1 MTRSDT
7 HHTVPEIPPE
17 PDWKFHL
24 REHRATLAAAAIFVL
39 IFAVYISKHQMG
51 WAVPVLTTAAN
62 KGVLLAI
69 VAMAQTLPVL
79 MGGIDLSVG
88 MVFVLANCLASYLVV
103 GTPLQAAGGVV
114 AVLAMGAL
122 CGAINGVIIV
132 YGRLQPIITT
142 LATGIIYYG
151 LALGLRPVPGGDV
164 QAGLADAVTGVL
176 PGGVPAMLG
185 VLLALVVLVW
195 MPYRR
200 STVGRAALAMGS
212 SEAAAYMSGVALG
225 RTTIITYALA
235 GLLAATGGVL
245 LTFVTFSGEASSA
258 IGGVYTLN
266 SIAAVVIGG
275 AVLSGGAGSAI
286 GSILGAFTLRTIGDL
301 LFVFDLEPLWQPLF
315 QGVILLTAVSFG
327 AVRLLKVRNRLD
339 FFP

>member
-1 MTRSDT
+1 MQT
-7 HHTVPEIPPE
+7 
-17 PDWKFHL
+17 DWFYRL
-24 REHRATLAAAAIFVL
+24 RAHRASLAAAAMFVL
-39 IFAVYISKHQMG
+39 LFGLYIGKHQMG
-51 WAVPVLTTAAN
+51 WTVPVITTAAN

-79 MGGIDLSVG
+79 TGGIDLSVG
-88 MVFVLANCLASYLVV
+88 MVFVLANCLASHLVV

-114 AVLAMGAL
+114 VVLAVGAL
-122 CGAINGVIIV
+122 CGAINGAIIV

-151 LALGLRPVPGGDV
+151 LALGLRPVPGGDI
-164 QAGLADAVTGVL
+164 QADLADALTGVM

-185 VLLALVVLVW
+185 VLAATVLVVWL
-195 MPYRR
+195 PFRR
-200 STVGRAALAMGS
+200 SVIGRAALAIGS
-212 SEAAAYMSGVALG
+212 SEAAAYMSGVAMG
-225 RTTIITYALA
+225 RTRIVTYTLA
-235 GLLAATGGVL
+235 GLLAALGGLL
-245 LTFVTFSGEASSA
+245 LTCVTFSGEASSA

-275 AVLSGGAGSAI
+275 TVLSGGAGSAI
-286 GSILGAFTLRTIGDL
+286 GSIFGAFALRTIGDL

-327 AVRLLKVRNRLD
+327 AVRLLKLRNRLD
-339 FFP
+339 LFL